1 MSAASGSTARPT
13 EMSNFAGAGAG
24 EGIASRVHPL
34 NDNHPALNLS
44 PFQTNLLDIRIL
56 INTRLGHTASLCQI
70 RNPFQRALSKL
81 NHQCEK
87 ATQVI
92 TAANTARRESGSQPE
107 LTVASIFSTFEARFL
122 RSAFMSQI
130 QRILTDKALQKKGNH
145 ADREL
150 ITGPLNQKLA
160 SVLRALETAR
170 DLDVKL
176 EHTKTYGHYGSK
188 DWWWNGGGMN
198 NEPWS
203 GWH

>member
-1 MSAASGSTARPT
+1 MSAASGPT
-13 EMSNFAGAGAG
+13 KDKELLNFAGAGAG

-70 RNPFQRALSKL
+70 RNPFQRALSRL
-81 NHQCEK
+81 NDQCEK
-87 ATQVI
+87 AAQFI
-92 TAANTARRESGSQPE
+92 AANTTKCEPA
-107 LTVASIFSTFEARFL
+107 LTVASIFSTFEGRFL

-150 ITGPLNQKLA
+150 ITSPLNQKLA

-170 DLDVKL
+170 DLAVKL

-198 NEPWS
+198 NGLWS